1 MYIFNIFNSVRLRNS
16 IYLHVVLKQERT
28 SLVELK
34 PKCFCLHRMAGT
46 KRLTG
51 ELMMIEHFITY
62 YRVPACLL
70 LNNRISAVATTEW
83 PFNIESYPRHSWPV
97 QMRQITIW
105 DTFNHVHCVKDRC
118 SDFLREVLQAIK
130 AATVVK

>member
-16 IYLHVVLKQERT
+16 IHLHVVLKQERT

-70 LNNRISAVATTEW
+70 LNNRISAVATTL
-83 PFNIESYPRHSWPV
+83 NGHSTLNLTRDIVGQWKWGKSLFGIRLTMCIV
-97 QMRQITIW
+97 LKIGVLIFWEKCYRQL
-105 DTFNHVHCVKDRC
+105 KQQ
-118 SDFLREVLQAIK
+118 LL
-130 AATVVK
+130 